1 MIKTVLHQTGGISL
15 EGFERLC
22 RYVQP
27 GCVLPLLF
35 SPLPKSGAKLID
47 DAMNEPLDE

>member
-15 EGFERLC
+15 EGFEKLC

-27 GCVLPLLF
+27 DHLPLLF

-47 DAMNEPLDE
+47 DAMNERLNG